1 MLKKITVLTL
11 IASLFVSVCIG
22 SVVGF
27 AEAEIINDGS
37 DIAYEGQ
44 ELVEAL
50 GIINSNVDAVNNVV
64 TREMFAVYMARMLKI
79 EEKETSSVR
88 YYKDLEYDAFSV
100 NAINSLVERG
110 IISVPDDHIFR
121 PADYITPQE
130 AIKMIV
136 CVLGYGDLAE
146 ADGGFPSGYAKVASR
161 LKLSGYLG
169 SSEAFT
175 VQKAGELIY
184 NALCTAVYEAQSF
197 GSDSISFDR
206 SEDSFL
212 KTVWN
217 IDDSYGTVD
226 ALYGKSIIDSVYPL
240 ENEAY
245 VDGVR
250 YTVKDG
256 LNLSDCFLNYVH
268 YFYYVD
274 KTNDTNEI
282 MYVIKESKTEDCIIM
297 PEDYVKY
304 SDKRMTYYDKKEKQV
319 TKNLIN
325 PVVVYNGTVLGDKL
339 DETMAAINKGSIT
352 LKDSDNDNQY
362 DSIIIED
369 YRGFFVTSKNI
380 KEEAIYDNIGLCDNI
395 AFGDYETVIVTD
407 NIGNKLGFS
416 DLNVGQVLSVAPSL
430 DKKIVR
436 IIIET
441 KTVSGQLNG
450 LSESTGKLDIKID
463 NTEYKVDNMLINYF
477 KTHCEI
483 GRAYTFTVDSFGLV
497 AYLTDFSDEWVW
509 GYMIGST
516 FDDIADKTKIKLMTP
531 KGEIKIMECADKT
544 FVDGIKQSG
553 EKIYS
558 SIKTAGGDFYQMIY
572 YQSNNDV
579 IKRIDTVKKGTDEN
593 IYTSVVDIFAGDNTK
608 QRWYTQKRLGIK
620 ALLDSNTAIFVRPA
634 AGSTFSEEDMY
645 IMTVNELRTD
655 GKYICDAYKAGR
667 NVAYTGAVVIY
678 DTEEGL
684 LNTSQKAFVVDS
696 VYETIYNDEIVTAI
710 DGYQNGGKKTVYD
723 DEGMDFNGVAQG
735 DILSFAYD
743 KDGTLRKKSEKTP
756 YDFIYDCS
764 THTAPSSFSRQG
776 DLLLYNPSSAE
787 VHYYRREGV
796 QLSWGDVI
804 SKNGTVIEINGIGG
818 NECTEIFDTNGY
830 YVLVYDETSEKIYLG
845 SVDDIIDKESAG
857 ENSSKVII
865 ETNGASFNG
874 VIVYNYKK

>member
-1 MLKKITVLTL
+1 MFKRITVLTL
-11 IASLFVSVCIG
+11 IASLLVSVCIG
-22 SVVGF
+22 SVGF
-27 AEAEIINDGS
+27 AEAESINDGS

-50 GIINSNVDAVNNVV
+50 GIINSNVDSLNNVV

-88 YYKDLEYDAFSV
+88 YFKDLEYDAFSV

-110 IISVPDDHIFR
+110 IISVPDNHIFR

-130 AIKMIV
+130 ATKMII

-146 ADGGFPSGYAKVASR
+146 ADGGFPSGYAKFASR
-161 LKLSGYLG
+161 LKISGYLG
-169 SSEAFT
+169 SSETFT

-197 GSDSISFDR
+197 GSNSISFDR

-212 KTVWN
+212 KAVWN
-217 IDDSYGTVD
+217 IDDSYGTID
-226 ALYGKSIIDSVYPL
+226 ALYGKSILDGVYPL
-240 ENEAY
+240 ENETY

-250 YTVKDG
+250 YTVKNG
-256 LNLSDCFLNYVH
+256 LDLSDRFLNYVH
-268 YFYYVD
+268 YFYYID
-274 KTNDTNEI
+274 KASSTNEI
-282 MYVIKESKTEDCIIM
+282 LYVIKDSKTEDCIIM
-297 PEDYVKY
+297 PDDYIKY
-304 SDKRMTYYDKKEKQV
+304 SDKKISYYDKNEKQV

-339 DETMAAINKGSIT
+339 DETMTAINKGSIT

-380 KEEAIYDNIGLCDNI
+380 KEEAIYDNIGLCDNV

-407 NIGNKLGFS
+407 NMGNKLGFS
-416 DLNVGQVLSVAPSL
+416 DLKVEQVLSVAASS

-436 IIIET
+436 IIIES
-441 KTVSGQLNG
+441 KTLNGQLKG
-450 LSESTGKLDIKID
+450 LSESTNKLVIKID
-463 NTEYKVDNMLINYF
+463 DTDYKVDKMFIGYF
-477 KTHCEI
+477 KDHCEI
-483 GRAYTFTVDSFGLV
+483 GRAYTFTLDSFGLIT
-497 AYLTDFSDEWVW
+497 YLADLSDEWVW

-516 FDDIADKTKIKLMTP
+516 YDDIAEKTKIKLMTP
-531 KGEIKIMECADKT
+531 KGEIKVMDCADKT
-544 FVDGIKQSG
+544 FVDGTKQSG
-553 EKIYS
+553 GKIYS
-558 SIKTAGGDFYQMIY
+558 SIKTASGDFYQVIY
-572 YQSNNDV
+572 YQSNDDV
-579 IKRIDTVKKGTDEN
+579 IKRIDTAKSGTDEN
-593 IYTSVVDIFAGDNTK
+593 VYTSVFDIFAGDNAK
-608 QRWYTQKRLGIK
+608 QRWYAQKRLGIK
-620 ALLDSNTAIFVRPA
+620 ALLDTNTAVFVRPA
-634 AGSTFSEEDMY
+634 AGSTFNEEDMY
-645 IMTVNELRTD
+645 IMTIGELKTD
-655 GKYICDAYKAGR
+655 GKYICDAYKAGK
-667 NVAYTGAVVIY
+667 NEAYTGAVVIY

-684 LNTSQKAFVVDS
+684 FNTSPKAFVVDT
-696 VYETIYNDEIVTAI
+696 VYETIYNDEVVTAL

-723 DEGMDFNGVAQG
+723 DERMDFSGVAQG

-743 KDGTLRKKSEKTP
+743 KDGTLRKKSAKIP

-764 THTAPSSFSRQG
+764 TKTAPSSFSRQG
-776 DLLLYNPSSAE
+776 DLLLYKPSSAE
-787 VHYYRREGV
+787 VQYYRREGM

-818 NECTEIFDTNGY
+818 DECTEIFDTKGY
-830 YVLVYDETSEKIYLG
+830 YVLVYDETSEKLYLG
-845 SVDDIIDKESAG
+845 SVDDIVDKESAG

-865 ETNGASFNG
+865 ETSGASFNG